1 MPESYDTRLNR
12 RLKVRALFPPAL
24 QQVAIRYVDDIA
36 ALSQIQQELLCEAV
50 SAGVKSIRLTLKR
63 LKELGPDATVQLLL
77 KDDNPQLRSDSS
89 FVQGALTSQTFDRED
104 VEILANILDE
114 CFPGMPATSATAL
127 AESPVMIEA
136 VQIVKALRGAM
147 ESQNFQSDF
156 VVVTLYAVIKYV
168 KKNIETK
175 IQSNPAFLQT
185 VRTSGLVWEGDR
197 N

>member
-1 MPESYDTRLNR
+1 MPETYDTRLNR

-36 ALSQIQQELLCEAV
+36 ALNQIQQELLCEAV
-50 SAGVKSIRLTLKR
+50 SARVKSIRLTLKR

-77 KDDNPQLRSDSS
+77 KDDNPQL
-89 FVQGALTSQTFDRED
+89 QGAVNSQTFDRED
-104 VEILANILDE
+104 VEVLANILDE
-114 CFPGMPATSATAL
+114 CFPGMPAASATAL
-127 AESPVMIEA
+127 AESPVMVEA

-185 VRTSGLVWEGDR
+185 VRTSGLIWEGDR